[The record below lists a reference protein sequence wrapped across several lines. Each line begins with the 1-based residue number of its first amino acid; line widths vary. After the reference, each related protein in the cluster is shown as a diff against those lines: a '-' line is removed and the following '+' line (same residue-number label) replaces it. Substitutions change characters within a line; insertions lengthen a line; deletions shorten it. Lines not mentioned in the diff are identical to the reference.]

1 VKEVFA
7 DTAYYLAL
15 LNVRDELHERATAL
29 TPGFNDRLL
38 TTTWVL
44 VEVADALSRPAF
56 RSTVVEF
63 IQSLQVDPQV
73 TIVPANQE
81 LFDQGFD
88 LYSRRPDKERS
99 LTDCISNIVMQER
112 GLTEVLTSDRH
123 FEQMGF
129 RTLL

>member
-1 VKEVFA
+1 MKEVFA

-15 LNVRDELHERATAL
+15 LNVHDELHGRSVAL

-44 VEVADALSRPAF
+44 TEVADALCRPVF

-63 IQSLQVDPQV
+63 ITALQNDPQV
-73 TIVPANQE
+73 TIVPASQE
-81 LFDQGFD
+81 LFEIGFD
-88 LYSRRPDKERS
+88 LFARRADKEWS
-99 LTDCISNIVMQER
+99 LTDCISCMVMQEH
-112 GLTEVLTSDRH
+112 GVTDVLTSDHH